1 MAVVERPVH
10 AAPTFALERI
20 EKTAAQLA
28 PYVTR
33 TPIATFPGN
42 RVEEA
47 VGTLTVKL
55 ETLQDTGSFK
65 YRGAM
70 NNLLSLDAAAS
81 RRGVITVSSGNH
93 GIALSEAAHR
103 YGIPATVVMGVGAN
117 RYRREQIEARGALVL
132 TAATVR
138 EAFTLA
144 QTLAAEQQLT
154 FVHPY
159 DGVRTILA
167 TASLGLEFIDQ
178 CSSQGTRLDAVI
190 LPIGGGGLAAGVAL
204 AVKLRSPDT
213 LLLGAEP
220 AGAPTLTRALE
231 AGMPVWLDEIA
242 TVADSLGA
250 PFMGEQS
257 FAICKDLLSEV
268 VLLDDQQ
275 TIAAMSKIMTSF
287 RVLVEPSAAVS
298 TAAVLGPFRDR
309 LRGMNVGVIFCG
321 ANAGPQPSTPMHNV
335 ETSNRF
341 ATVPR

>member
-1 MAVVERPVH
+1 MAVVERPPH
-10 AAPTFALERI
+10 AGPTFALESI

-33 TPIATFPGN
+33 TPIVTFPGN

-65 YRGAM
+65 YRGAV
-70 NNLLSLDAAAS
+70 NNLLSLEAAAS
-81 RRGVITVSSGNH
+81 RPGVITVSSGNH
-93 GIALSEAAHR
+93 GIALSEAAR
-103 YGIPATVVMGVGAN
+103 RFGIPATVVMGVGAN
-117 RYRREQIEARGALVL
+117 RYRREQIEARGARVL

-138 EAFTLA
+138 EVFTLA

-159 DGVRTILA
+159 DGARTILA

-178 CSSQGTRLDAVI
+178 CSSQGTRLDAVV

-204 AVKLRSPDT
+204 AVKLRSPGT

-231 AGMPVWLDEIA
+231 AGMPIWLDEIA

-268 VLLDDQQ
+268 VLLEDQQ
-275 TIAAMSKIMTSF
+275 IMAAVSKIMTSF
-287 RVLVEPSAAVS
+287 RLLVEPSAAVS

-309 LRGMNVGVIFCG
+309 LQGMNVGVVFCG
-321 ANAGPQPSTPMHNV
+321 ANASLPPFHPDAKCGNL
-335 ETSNRF
+335 E
-341 ATVPR
+341 